1 METCDI
7 SLVKEENIELI
18 KTEPQNEDEFDM
30 CGQSGI
36 KTEVPNLV
44 GDFKDTINYGAQR
57 FQTSDAG
64 MKSPWDV
71 FLPIKEQIKDETD
84 TSNSVDEIV
93 KTEIKLYDS
102 SLGIMNSNMDPVDK
116 SKIKLEQDQSTSSSE
131 ISQSNILAQT
141 GSDFPH
147 EGGRKLI
154 SPHTIYSPGR
164 LEEDTEHD
172 GTEPVPLAYNV
183 LSSRRVNYHINVGL
197 QFRLCMELCLL
208 YHENRLQTTLIVYRA
223 SRVPV
228 TEPLGPATLRY
239 GESSCTHDVST
250 DVTESHNAT
259 DSLIHSAPDSPS
271 LHATDSSSHSTP
283 DSSSHSAPDSSSPSA
298 PDTY

>member
-131 ISQSNILAQT
+131 ISKSNILAQT

-147 EGGRKLI
+147 EGGRKCN
-154 SPHTIYSPGR
+154 T
-164 LEEDTEHD
+164 ENCTKKADEDIVFHMEA
-172 GTEPVPLAYNV
+172 ERNV
-183 LSSRRVNYHINVGL
+183 KL
-197 QFRLCMELCLL
+197 QDVL
-208 YHENRLQTTLIVYRA
+208 NRLRQEAIVMHMEAERN
-223 SRVPV
+223 VK
-228 TEPLGPATLRY
+228 LQ
-239 GESSCTHDVST
+239 DVL
-250 DVTESHNAT
+250 NR
-259 DSLIHSAPDSPS
+259 L
-271 LHATDSSSHSTP
+271 
-283 DSSSHSAPDSSSPSA
+283 
-298 PDTY
+298 